1 MNTENRVVLDF
12 YSDYCMPCKML
23 SKDLDEI
30 SKDFSDIKFEKL
42 NINDNY
48 ELTEKYNVMT
58 VPTLV
63 MIKNNEFLASYIG
76 YKGKEDLK
84 RFLVENGRSS

>member
-1 MNTENRVVLDF
+1 MNTVVLDF
-12 YSDYCMPCKML
+12 YSEFCMPCKML

-30 SKDFSDIKFEKL
+30 SKDFSDMKFEKL
-42 NINDNY
+42 DINENY
-48 ELTEKYNVMT
+48 ELTEKYNVMS

-63 MIKNNEFLASYIG
+63 ILKNNQILASYTG

-84 RFLVENGRSS
+84 RFLENGRRNQ